1 MAPTTINTVISII
14 TSDFQDVIDKKELI
28 QVLKTKQA
36 EIKKEA
42 KNARADRPPTAYN
55 VYMWEKMK
63 SEDLANLKP
72 KERMSVI
79 SKQWKDDAEQYKAD
93 KAWYDRASEEMRQEK
108 DAKKT
113 EDKDTSKD
121 AEKEAK
127 KAEKEAEKEAKKA
140 EKEAEK
146 EAKKAEKEAAKEAKK
161 AAKEAEKEAKKA
173 AKEAEKEAKKAAKTK

>member
-63 SEDLANLKP
+63 SNDLANLKP

-108 DAKKT
+108 EAKKT
-113 EDKDTSKD
+113 QGKDTSK
-121 AEKEAK
+121 AEAK
-127 KAEKEAEKEAKKA
+127 EVE
-140 EKEAEK
+140 
-146 EAKKAEKEAAKEAKK
+146 KEAKK

-173 AKEAEKEAKKAAKTK
+173 AKEAEKEAKKAAKEAEKQAKKAAKTK

>member
-14 TSDFQDVIDKKELI
+14 SSDFQDVIDKKELI

-108 DAKKT
+108 EAKQT
-113 EDKDTSKD
+113 EGKDTSKK

-127 KAEKEAEKEAKKA
+127 KATKEAEKEAKKA
-140 EKEAEK
+140 IKEAE
-146 EAKKAEKEAAKEAKK
+146 KEAKK